1 MYRQSEKNLLSSNIS
16 STCPHNVVN
25 FGPLAAEI
33 VLLVWG
39 TPPNFNRVWRLGS
52 ITARH
57 SSSGCQPNFAGLNRG
72 HHLYSAG
79 RPSRWALA
87 HILVIIYYEYRTKY
101 THKAHKKKLEIK
113 KKYLCCCSLLWLGNI
128 KLAQSA
134 NVDKEEEA
142 VTIEMQEPV
151 VLTFALRYLNFF
163 TKATP
168 LSPQVCLSMSAD
180 VPLGIKQRCSLLL
193 A

>member
-1 MYRQSEKNLLSSNIS
+1 LAGGVEKIMWKFALMIR
-16 STCPHNVVN
+16 CP
-25 FGPLAAEI
+25 
-33 VLLVWG
+33 
-39 TPPNFNRVWRLGS
+39 
-52 ITARH
+52 
-57 SSSGCQPNFAGLNRG
+57 
-72 HHLYSAG
+72 
-79 RPSRWALA
+79 
-87 HILVIIYYEYRTKY
+87 
-101 THKAHKKKLEIK
+101 
-113 KKYLCCCSLLWLGNI
+113 LLWLGNI

-180 VPLGIKQRCSLLL
+180 VPLGMTWVFSLLL
-193 A
+193 YLLVMS